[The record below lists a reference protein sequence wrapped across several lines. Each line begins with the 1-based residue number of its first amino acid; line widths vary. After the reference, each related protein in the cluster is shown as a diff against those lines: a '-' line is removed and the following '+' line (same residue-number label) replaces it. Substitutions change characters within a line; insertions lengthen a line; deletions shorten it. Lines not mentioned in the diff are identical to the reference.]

1 MQPISLPPGRTRV
14 EAREESRRT
23 VEGERAGTR
32 SQRAMNQ
39 FGDVDHQLK
48 KARVVGMQ
56 AQAEK
61 IAIDT
66 IQTKIQLL
74 RENADVYRSIHGEQQ
89 YNEMIVA
96 LINKM
101 TRKTKKCFI
110 FIFLSITSVAQAKK
124 DIPPRRYSQLAAAR
138 TSNLMRSLLLVGC
151 CVSIDCLGAGLYCFI
166 VFFAPL
172 DSPSQTTGKRPPK
185 TFRPDDVFF

>member
-1 MQPISLPPGRTRV
+1 MQHISLPPGRTRV

-23 VEGERAGTR
+23 VEGERADARR
-32 SQRAMNQ
+32 SQREMNQ

-74 RENADVYRSIHGEQQ
+74 RENADVYRSIHGEQR

-101 TRKTKKCFI
+101 TRTGGEENATYETRPD
-110 FIFLSITSVAQAKK
+110 S
-124 DIPPRRYSQLAAAR
+124 D
-138 TSNLMRSLLLVGC
+138 
-151 CVSIDCLGAGLYCFI
+151 LYT
-166 VFFAPL
+166 
-172 DSPSQTTGKRPPK
+172 PSQQSQSGSE
-185 TFRPDDVFF
+185 

>member
-124 DIPPRRYSQLAAAR
+124 DISHPGVIPSSPPH
-138 TSNLMRSLLLVGC
+138 
-151 CVSIDCLGAGLYCFI
+151 
-166 VFFAPL
+166 APL
-172 DSPSQTTGKRPPK
+172 T
-185 TFRPDDVFF
+185 

>member
-1 MQPISLPPGRTRV
+1 MQPISLPPGCTQV

-23 VEGERAGTR
+23 VEGERSDAR
-32 SQRAMNQ
+32 SQLAMNQ

-74 RENADVYRSIHGEQQ
+74 HENSDVYRSIHGEQQ
-89 YNEMIVA
+89 YNKMIVV

-101 TRKTKKCFI
+101 TRTGGEENATYETWPN
-110 FIFLSITSVAQAKK
+110 SDVYTTPQQ
-124 DIPPRRYSQLAAAR
+124 SQ
-138 TSNLMRSLLLVGC
+138 S
-151 CVSIDCLGAGLYCFI
+151 
-166 VFFAPL
+166 
-172 DSPSQTTGKRPPK
+172 GKE
-185 TFRPDDVFF
+185 

>member
-1 MQPISLPPGRTRV
+1 MLCCLVHKDCKDISTQPMSLPPGRTRV

-23 VEGERAGTR
+23 VEVERADAR
-32 SQRAMNQ
+32 SLRAVND
-39 FGDVDHQLK
+39 DVDHQLK

-61 IAIDT
+61 LAIDT

-74 RENADVYRSIHGEQQ
+74 RENADVYRSIHGEQK

-101 TRKTKKCFI
+101 TQRG
-110 FIFLSITSVAQAKK
+110 
-124 DIPPRRYSQLAAAR
+124 DGEEN
-138 TSNLMRSLLLVGC
+138 SNSDV
-151 CVSIDCLGAGLYCFI
+151 LYT
-166 VFFAPL
+166 
-172 DSPSQTTGKRPPK
+172 PSQQSQSGEE
-185 TFRPDDVFF
+185 